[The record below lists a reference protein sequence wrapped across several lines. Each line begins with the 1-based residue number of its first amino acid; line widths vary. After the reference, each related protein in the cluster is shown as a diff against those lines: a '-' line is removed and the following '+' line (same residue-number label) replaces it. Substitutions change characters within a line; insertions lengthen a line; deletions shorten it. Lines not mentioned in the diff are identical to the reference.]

1 MLKRVIAAGG
11 SCEGC
16 FFYLGNSRKGAIHC
30 SKSAIPAYEDIDCV
44 EYDTVNPTQLVH
56 YIFKESC
63 NEEQNETMAP

>member
-1 MLKRVIAAGG
+1 MLKREIAAGG

-16 FFYLGNSRKGAIHC
+16 FFYLSNPKKGEIRCRKYATLD
-30 SKSAIPAYEDIDCV
+30 YEDIDCV
-44 EYDTVNPTQLVH
+44 DYDVLNPNQLVY

>member
-1 MLKRVIAAGG
+1 MLKREIAAGG

-16 FFYLGNSRKGAIHC
+16 FFYLGISRKGVLYC
-30 SKSAIPAYEDIDCV
+30 SKSAIPAYKDIDCV
-44 EYDTVNPTQLVH
+44 DYDVLDPNQLVC